1 MYKLIK
7 LFKIT
12 SFNSS
17 LLKCWQ
23 NNLALLLGNV
33 GIPVLFYCNRN
44 MLYEDFIYRRLLII
58 LIAPLKDVWTSD
70 FLFLLQRN
78 VLINLLG
85 IYVFEVGFSFEWK
98 WNVLKYLANFVTS
111 LWPNFPHTFLS
122 SAFCIQ
128 SADTEIIE
136 LAGMFR
142 GNGLVK
148 LNIY

>member
-33 GIPVLFYCNRN
+33 GISVLFYCNRN
-44 MLYEDFIYRRLLII
+44 MLYEDFIYGRLLII

-111 LWPNFPHTFLS
+111 LWPNFPHTFLG